1 MNTIFTL
8 GSEPDEH
15 NSINLDDLYERKKQ
29 YDLNTLSIY
38 NKLLNRIHNR
48 IKTVSRQQI
57 NEQYCWY
64 IVPEIILGIP
74 KFDHGACTA
83 YLIDKLQSNG
93 FIVRYTHPNLLL
105 ICWKDFI
112 PSYVRDEIKKKTGI
126 VIDGKGNK
134 VIKGET
140 SYSTNNNNNNL
151 TPDELMFQRG
161 NKLSIEGKNNKE
173 KDFKSIDSYKPT
185 GNLIYNEHLLKR
197 IEERGTKVQGN
208 PG

>member
-8 GSEPDEH
+8 GNETDEN

-64 IVPEIILGIP
+64 VVPEIILGIP

-83 YLIDKLQSNG
+83 YLIDKLQANG

-112 PSYVRDEIKKKTGI
+112 PAYVRDEIKKKTGI

-134 VIKGET
+134 IEKNE
-140 SYSTNNNNNNL
+140 SSSQEKISSD
-151 TPDELMFQRG
+151 PDELMFQRG
-161 NKLSIEGKNNKE
+161 NKLSIENKTN
-173 KDFKSIDSYKPT
+173 KDYKSIDSYKPS
-185 GNLIYNEHLLKR
+185 GNLIYNESLLKR
-197 IEERGTKVQGN
+197 IEEKSKSN
-208 PG
+208 I

>member
-8 GSEPDEH
+8 GNETDEN

-83 YLIDKLQSNG
+83 YLIDKLQANG

-112 PSYVRDEIKKKTGI
+112 PAYVRDEIKKKTGI

-134 VIKGET
+134 IEKNE
-140 SYSTNNNNNNL
+140 SSSQEKISSD
-151 TPDELMFQRG
+151 PDELMFQRG
-161 NKLSIEGKNNKE
+161 NKLSIENKTN
-173 KDFKSIDSYKPT
+173 KDYKSIDSYKPS
-185 GNLIYNEHLLKR
+185 GNLIYNESLLKR
-197 IEERGTKVQGN
+197 IEEKSKSN
-208 PG
+208 I

>member
-8 GSEPDEH
+8 GNEPEEN

-64 IVPEIILGIP
+64 IIPEIILGIP

-105 ICWKDFI
+105 ISWKDFI
-112 PSYVRDEIKKKTGI
+112 PSYVRDEIKKKTG
-126 VIDGKGNK
+126 VIIDSKGNK
-134 VIKGET
+134 IEKGDD
-140 SYSTNNNNNNL
+140 SSNKNQISDDPN
-151 TPDELMFQRG
+151 ELMFQRG
-161 NKLSIEGKNNKE
+161 HKLSIENKGNKE
-173 KDFKSIDSYKPT
+173 YKSIDSYKPT
-185 GNLIYNEHLLKR
+185 GNLIYNENLLKH
-197 IEERGTKVQGN
+197 IEDKSRSNYE
-208 PG
+208 

>member
-8 GSEPDEH
+8 GNETDEN

-83 YLIDKLQSNG
+83 YLIDKLQANG

-112 PSYVRDEIKKKTGI
+112 PAYVRDEIKKKTGI

-134 VIKGET
+134 IEKNE
-140 SYSTNNNNNNL
+140 SSSQEKISSD
-151 TPDELMFQRG
+151 PDELMFQRG
-161 NKLSIEGKNNKE
+161 NKLAIENKTN
-173 KDFKSIDSYKPT
+173 KDYKSIDSYKPS
-185 GNLIYNEHLLKR
+185 GNLIYNESLLKR
-197 IEERGTKVQGN
+197 IEEKSKSN
-208 PG
+208 I